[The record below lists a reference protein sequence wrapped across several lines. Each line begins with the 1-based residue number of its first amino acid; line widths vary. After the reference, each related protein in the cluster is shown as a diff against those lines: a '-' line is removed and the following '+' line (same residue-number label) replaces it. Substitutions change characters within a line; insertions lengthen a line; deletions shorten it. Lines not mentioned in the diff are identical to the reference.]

1 MYIHEYANEI
11 IFIKDTRRMD
21 LSNST
26 IDYIKTCN
34 NDSIGMKSAL
44 CLSFNL
50 VLVLVSYG

>member
-1 MYIHEYANEI
+1 MYIHEYADEI